1 MMLNHQ
7 CVFVT
12 ILWDFYLHGF
22 LTSTTS
28 EKGDNDIQ
36 KIENPTE
43 TVMVEAKKIVEYKK
57 VRTKPVPQ
65 QNQKCSCSRS
75 SSSSSS
81 GQLLIVH
88 VSKTYRERI

>member
-1 MMLNHQ
+1 MSVCALRIPELIDKRFLIKPHPNTQATVLEEESCMMLNHQ

-43 TVMVEAKKIVEYKK
+43 TVMVEAKKKSLNIKK
-57 VRTKPVPQ
+57 
-65 QNQKCSCSRS
+65 
-75 SSSSSS
+75 
-81 GQLLIVH
+81 
-88 VSKTYRERI
+88 